1 LAFFLAFFDLFFVG
15 RVFGN
20 DAIGGVT
27 AVLGGAA
34 ETTGAAVFERF
45 FGTTGATV
53 LGGAAETTGAAVFG
67 RFFGTT
73 GATVLGGA
81 AETTGA
87 TVLGGFFGTGVF
99 WGEIVSGVTGTSG
112 VNPSSTP
119 A

>member
-1 LAFFLAFFDLFFVG
+1 MAFFLAFFDLFFVG

-34 ETTGAAVFERF
+34 ETTGAAVF
-45 FGTTGATV
+45 
-53 LGGAAETTGAAVFG
+53 G

-87 TVLGGFFGTGVF
+87 TVFGRFFGTGVF